1 MHAFRDPGPDQT
13 PKVIRKSPFI
23 WHGLARL
30 ARLAC
35 LAGLAVRNLR
45 PLIFPQN
52 FYIATIMS

>member
-13 PKVIRKSPFI
+13 PKVIRKSPFV
-23 WHGLARL
+23 WHGL